1 MYVPNQHENRQG
13 NHQGDHRHRMT
24 HNSQV
29 VQNVRALQPQGEK
42 QRSYEDRYV
51 NELLWK
57 RGNSFYC

>member
-29 VQNVRALQPQGEK
+29 VQNVCALQPQGEK
-42 QRSYEDRYV
+42 QRSYEDRYM
-51 NELLWK
+51 NELL
-57 RGNSFYC
+57 